1 MLDLRNV
8 HHHFWDVSAGPE
20 DGDGSAETVCQKQKA
35 TRPHSYA
42 LRRRL
47 KVVTDLCLQ
56 FDLEEHQT
64 YFLQWAQERRGSLNL
79 CCVKMQIRELPLHT
93 VRKILQIFQPYC
105 IEELELNTG
114 WTLSTLA
121 CFTPCLGQMK
131 NLRKLHLTLV
141 HEKLFTFLRTSTD
154 IQEKSVTKFIS
165 QFSKLNSLQ
174 HLDLTGLYFLTGHMN
189 ELLG

>member
-20 DGDGSAETVCQKQKA
+20 DGDGSAETVCQKKKA
-35 TRPHSYA
+35 TRPHRYA

-79 CCVKMQIRELPLHT
+79 CCVKMQIRELPMHT

-131 NLRKLHLTLV
+131 NLCKLHLTLV
-141 HEKLFTFLRTSTD
+141 HEKLFTFLCTSTD
-154 IQEKSVTKFIS
+154 IQEKSVSKFIS

-174 HLDLTGLYFLTGHMN
+174 HLDLVGLYFLTGHMN

>member
-35 TRPHSYA
+35 THPHSYA

-79 CCVKMQIRELPLHT
+79 CCVKMQIRELPMHT

-131 NLRKLHLTLV
+131 NLCKLHLTLV
-141 HEKLFTFLRTSTD
+141 HEKLHFSTYVNRHTGEECH
-154 IQEKSVTKFIS
+154 QVHFSV
-165 QFSKLNSLQ
+165 LQ
-174 HLDLTGLYFLTGHMN
+174 TQQSPASRPGWP
-189 ELLG
+189 LLSHWPHE